1 MALRDDRLVELLQAK
16 RRKDPDGFREY
27 LPDVDELLP
36 DHPPSRSSRARYRLT
51 VQERAHHHDGLT
63 GALARMD
70 TGALESGE
78 AAQALQHCA
87 NLLRDDPWTPD
98 VKYEAV
104 MGLLKAALDQS
115 PGSCKAKTTV
125 PLSGAVG
132 GPAIDQV
139 SAIRGVYLDLDRE
152 GRLVSI
158 SINPRKYKERRKL
171 MAFVGGSRD
180 PEPDVAARHDDY
192 LAMQDPHGPS

>member
-1 MALRDDRLVELLQAK
+1 MALPVDHLVELLQAK
-16 RRKDPDGFREY
+16 RREDPDGFREY

-36 DHPPSRSSRARYRLT
+36 DRPSSRSSRSRYRLT

-63 GALARMD
+63 GALERANA
-70 TGALESGE
+70 GGLSPEE

-98 VKYEAV
+98 VKHEAV

-115 PGSCKAKTTV
+115 PGSYKAKTTV

-139 SAIRGVYLDLDRE
+139 PVIRGVHLDLDRE

-158 SINPRKYKERRKL
+158 SINPRKYRERRKL

>member
-1 MALRDDRLVELLQAK
+1 MALPNDRLVEFLQAK
-16 RRKDPDGFREY
+16 RREDPDGFREY

-36 DHPPSRSSRARYRLT
+36 DRPPSRSSRARYRLT

-63 GALARMD
+63 S
-70 TGALESGE
+70 ALERANAGVLSSGE

-87 NLLRDDPWTPD
+87 NLLRDDPWAPD
-98 VKYEAV
+98 VKHEAV
-104 MGLLKAALDQS
+104 MGLLKAALGQS
-115 PGSCKAKTTV
+115 PGSYKSKTTV
-125 PLSGAVG
+125 PLSGTVG

-139 SAIRGVYLDLDRE
+139 SAIRGVCLDLDRE

-158 SINPRKYKERRKL
+158 SVSPRKYKERRKL

-180 PEPDVAARHDDY
+180 PAPDVAARHDDY
-192 LAMQDPHGPS
+192 LAMQDPHGHS